1 MFAMNGHIGLLL
13 FVIVSACVLSCRAG
27 ELNEETIV
35 LNDESL
41 QPFVER
47 WIQKLQARSLRGR
60 RGDDYFWPAEVI
72 ASKVGEST
80 DRLTK
85 RYSTW
90 DANKELL
97 DHLKEYLMIGR

>member
-27 ELNEETIV
+27 EQSEETIV

-41 QPFVER
+41 HPFVKL
-47 WIQKLQARSLRGR
+47 WMQKLQARSLRGR
-60 RGDDYFWPAEVI
+60 RGNDYFRPTEVI
-72 ASKVGEST
+72 ESKVGEST

-97 DHLKEYLMIGR
+97 NHLNEYLMIGR